1 MAEEQVKKPK
11 PVTFSKEKILTME
24 RYKNRVDLL
33 GVLLTDKLYT
43 LDEVDGI
50 LKKFMKGV

>member
-1 MAEEQVKKPK
+1 MAEEQVKKSK
-11 PVTFSKEKILTME
+11 PVTFSKGKILTME

-33 GVLLTDKLYT
+33 GVLLNDKSYT

-50 LKKFMKGV
+50 LNKFMKGV

>member
-11 PVTFSKEKILTME
+11 PVVFTKKKILTME

-33 GVLLTDKLYT
+33 GVLLNDRSYT
-43 LDEVDGI
+43 LDEVDGV
-50 LKKFMKGV
+50 LNKFMKGV

>member
-1 MAEEQVKKPK
+1 MAEEQVKKSK
-11 PVTFSKEKILTME
+11 PVTFSKVKILTME

-33 GVLLTDKLYT
+33 GVLLSDKSYT

-50 LKKFMKGV
+50 LNKFMKGV